1 MEADMATTL
10 RGGQVPFTPGVWG
23 LAFER
28 MPKLKTLVMDFETS
42 EDNKDKM
49 SKIVQWAQHWR
60 FPAASSSGKPAMCF
74 SAAGIP
80 VQKMS
85 WRGLPQH
92 WGRRCGVC
100 PRRGPRRGHCVTC
113 KQEFRLSKAG
123 YGPRLFVW
131 TVTWKLVR
139 DDGGNHGSDR
149 EA

>member
-10 RGGQVPFTPGVWG
+10 AGGQVPFTPRVWG

-28 MPKLKTLVMDFETS
+28 MPKLKTLVMDFETT
-42 EDNKDKM
+42 ECNQDRL

-60 FPAASSSGKPAMCF
+60 FPAASGSGEPAMCF
-74 SAAGIP
+74 SAAGVP

-85 WRGLPQH
+85 WRGFLQH
-92 WGRRCGVC
+92 WDARCGTC
-100 PRRGPRRGHCVTC
+100 LRLAPRMDQCDAC
-113 KQEFRLSKAG
+113 LQDSRLFIAG

-139 DDGGNHGSDR
+139 HDGGNHGSNR